1 MNVLSDPLKVVS
13 RFTYITFPILQA
25 MGSWIVDLV
34 LLLRVFVVFPFRSTR
49 PCLFVS
55 IFAFPA
61 TVKIARLVLIVTS
74 ILSWGRSVKD
84 LVITTPGASA
94 NVNLVGSPLQTSE
107 LVCALAD
114 HMCVSHDNSTRARD
128 TSNPSSLSS
137 ISMCTTSSYISA
149 IFLWKLR
156 NGLSNAADSGRV
168 TNGGSGKLIYVSMCP
183 CLRVSHNSFVDSIA
197 GRIRTLFYIALGNFI
212 FPSKSQRT
220 S

>member
-1 MNVLSDPLKVVS
+1 MNVLLDSLKVVS

-34 LLLRVFVVFPFRSTR
+34 LLLRVLVVFPVRSTR

-61 TVKIARLVLIVTS
+61 GVKIARLVLIVTS

-114 HMCVSHDNSTRARD
+114 HMCVILLVHEIRRTLPHYHQSQCVR
-128 TSNPSSLSS
+128 P
-137 ISMCTTSSYISA
+137 SYISA

-168 TNGGSGKLIYVSMCP
+168 TNGGSGKLMYLSYVYASG
-183 CLRVSHNSFVDSIA
+183 SHT
-197 GRIRTLFYIALGNFI
+197 TL
-212 FPSKSQRT
+212 S
-220 S
+220 